1 MLIRVCF
8 VCLCV
13 VQEEAE
19 SRQREFEKLLDE
31 HAELVQEIS
40 RTPSSENLIQGERD
54 H

>member
-1 MLIRVCF
+1 MCF